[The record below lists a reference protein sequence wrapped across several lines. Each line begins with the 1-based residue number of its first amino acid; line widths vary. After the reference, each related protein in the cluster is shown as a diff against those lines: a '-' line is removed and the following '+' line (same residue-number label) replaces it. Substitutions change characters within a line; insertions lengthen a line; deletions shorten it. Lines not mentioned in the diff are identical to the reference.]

1 MFSVENKRIKDILK
15 ALDEEQQT
23 TTLYE
28 VMFLIFKSIYI
39 LKVYSIHNTFR

>member
-15 ALDEEQQT
+15 ALDEEQQ